1 MHKRASVVLLMMIA
15 VFLTLTLAPF
25 AAATDTGLAVG
36 TWKKD
41 SAAGVESAQI
51 VAQTNSFRLV
61 VNTVDPNGNP
71 IHAEFTGKYDGKDYP
86 VTGLPNADT
95 VSLVKID
102 AQTFDC
108 LYKKGGK
115 AVRTERIVLSKDGK
129 RATVFKKGTDQT
141 GLDAT
146 VVSVWDKQ

>member
-1 MHKRASVVLLMMIA
+1 MHKRVSVVLLMMIA
-15 VFLTLTLAPF
+15 VSLALALV
-25 AAATDTGLAVG
+25 AAATDAGLAVG
-36 TWKKD
+36 TWKKA
-41 SAAGVESAQI
+41 SATGVESAQI

-61 VNTVDPNGNP
+61 LNTVDPNGNP
-71 IHAEFTGKYDGKDYP
+71 IHAEFTGKQDGKDYP

-115 AVRTERIVLSKDGK
+115 AVRTERIVISKNGK
-129 RATVFKKGTDQT
+129 RATVFKKGSDQT
-141 GLDAT
+141 GLDAI

>member
-1 MHKRASVVLLMMIA
+1 MRKRASVVLFMMIA
-15 VFLTLTLAPF
+15 VSLTLAL
-25 AAATDTGLAVG
+25 AVAATDAGPAAG
-36 TWKKD
+36 TWKKG
-41 SAAGVESAQI
+41 SAAGVEWAQI
-51 VAQTNSFRLV
+51 VALTNGFRLV
-61 VNTVDPNGNP
+61 LNTVDPNGNP

-102 AQTFDC
+102 AQTLDC

-115 AVRTERIVLSKDGK
+115 TVRTERVVLSKDGK
-129 RATVFKKGTDQT
+129 RATVFKKGSDQT